1 MINPLVNNTNIS
13 SNTSSNISGAIKYT
27 AVVYA
32 VFATIFGGLGCYII
46 SRWKIENPQKVIP
59 V

>member
-1 MINPLVNNTNIS
+1 MINPLTNNTNIS
-13 SNTSSNISGAIKYT
+13 SNTSGVIKYT

>member
-13 SNTSSNISGAIKYT
+13 SNTSGAIKYT

-32 VFATIFGGLGCYII
+32 VFATIFGGFGCYIVT
-46 SRWKIENPQKVIP
+46 RWKIKNPQKVIP